1 MYIIQV
7 IIGGPMDNLP
17 EPIELPVVRFDS
29 QTTDYILELEKLRG
43 KALRGT
49 TPDLWFVQ
57 LKNAFLLMESV
68 CSSRIEGNHTT
79 VVEYAE
85 KVTQRTLTP
94 EQKNEEDFQEIANLE
109 KAIGLIENG
118 GVSLIDDDF
127 IFKLHRAAVQG
138 LTREGD
144 PVDGYR
150 TQSVSIYG
158 SAHEP
163 PGPESVPGYMR
174 YLLQFINQKD
184 NPKYDLLRI
193 AVAHHRF
200 VWIHPFTN
208 GNGRTARLLTYA
220 MLLKAFDIPGTHI
233 INPTAIFCS
242 DRKKY
247 YEMLS
252 IADSC
257 RNDGV
262 CAWCDYMLQGLLK
275 EVRKIERL
283 SDKDFVQSKI
293 LMPMIDLA
301 ILNKQITDEIYKI
314 LKIAIQ
320 KEIFQA
326 SDLALIFSSKYKASR
341 TIRELL
347 DAKYIQPIAPNARK
361 YCINLQS
368 PLFGTL
374 FRVLAKEGFLEE
386 A

>member
-1 MYIIQV
+1 
-7 IIGGPMDNLP
+7 MDNLP
-17 EPIELPVVRFDS
+17 EPIELPVIRFDS
-29 QTTDYILELEKLRG
+29 PTTDYILELEKLRG
-43 KALRGT
+43 KALQRT
-49 TPDLWFVQ
+49 TPDIWFIQ
-57 LKNAFLLMESV
+57 LKNAFMLMESV

-85 KVTQRTLTP
+85 RVTQRTLMP
-94 EQKNEEDFQEIANLE
+94 EHKNEEGFQEIANLE
-109 KAIGLIENG
+109 QAIGLIENG
-118 GVSLIDDDF
+118 DISLIDDDF

-138 LTREGD
+138 LTREDD

-150 TQSVSIYG
+150 MQGVSIYG

-184 NPKYDLLRI
+184 NPKYDLLKI
-193 AVAHHRF
+193 AIAHHRF

-220 MLLKAFDIPGTHI
+220 MLLRSFNIPGTHI
-233 INPTAIFCS
+233 INPTAIFCA
-242 DRKKY
+242 DRTKY
-247 YEMLS
+247 YEMLG

-257 RNDGV
+257 ENAGV
-262 CAWCDYMLQGLLK
+262 CAWCDYMLEGLLK

-283 SDKDFVQSKI
+283 SDKDFVQNRI
-293 LMPMIDLA
+293 LMPMIDSA
-301 ILNKQITDEIYKI
+301 ILNKQITDEVHKI

-326 SDLALIFSSKYKASR
+326 SDLASIVSNKYKTSR

-374 FRVLAKEGFLEE
+374 FRVLTKEGFLEE

>member
-1 MYIIQV
+1 
-7 IIGGPMDNLP
+7 MDNLP

-43 KALRGT
+43 KTLRGT

-85 KVTQRTLTP
+85 KVTQRALTP

-109 KAIGLIENG
+109 RAIGLIENG
-118 GVSLIDDDF
+118 EVSSIDDDF
-127 IFKLHRAAVQG
+127 IFKLHRAVVHG

-150 TQSVSIYG
+150 TQGVSIYG

-257 RNDGV
+257 ENAGV

-283 SDKDFVQSKI
+283 SDKDFVQNSI
-293 LMPMIDLA
+293 LMPMIDSA
-301 ILNKQITDEIYKI
+301 ILNKQITDEIHKI

-326 SDLALIFSSKYKASR
+326 SDLASIFSNKYKASR

-361 YCINLQS
+361 YCINLES

-386 A
+386 GL

>member
-1 MYIIQV
+1 
-7 IIGGPMDNLP
+7 MDNLP

-43 KALRGT
+43 KALQGT
-49 TPDLWFVQ
+49 TPDLWFIQ

-85 KVTQRTLTP
+85 KVTQRALTP

-109 KAIGLIENG
+109 RAIGLIENG
-118 GVSLIDDDF
+118 DVSSIDDDF

-138 LTREGD
+138 LTRDGD

-150 TQSVSIYG
+150 TQGVSIYG

-193 AVAHHRF
+193 AIAHHRF

-275 EVRKIERL
+275 GVRKIERL
-283 SDKDFVQSKI
+283 SDKDFVQNSI
-293 LMPMIDLA
+293 LMPMIDSA
-301 ILNKQITDEIYKI
+301 ILNKQITDEIHKI

-326 SDLALIFSSKYKASR
+326 SDLASIFSNKYKASR

-361 YCINLQS
+361 YCINLES

-386 A
+386 GL